1 MVASH
6 ARLAKLRARALST
19 QAARLKKCR
28 LDARDYPRFL
38 YPPVDTMTD
47 CRRYRDSAATPPPS
61 ESRGDI
67 RYLLCLP
74 EIVPRILHLT
84 PAFRGS
90 FRFQHYPLTG
100 AAESS

>member
-6 ARLAKLRARALST
+6 ARLAKLRALPLSREVARLAKMSARGARLST
-19 QAARLKKCR
+19 DLHV
-28 LDARDYPRFL
+28 
-38 YPPVDTMTD
+38 PVDTMTD

-74 EIVPRILHLT
+74 EIVPRILDPT